1 MANANSPLIIVPKL
15 SAVAIKYRQKNFIA
29 DQIMPRVMVDAQE
42 FIYAKDRM
50 ADWITPVETSV
61 GRTGKVNEL
70 ANSQQDPTY
79 LATQDNGLDERVPNR
94 DGMNGPNESALMRAT
109 QRVMSLVELRR
120 EQRVSTIVT
129 TAGNYAFSTTLSG
142 TSQWSDYL
150 GSNPIDALL
159 TELDKPFMRPNK
171 IIMGRAVWTKTCMH
185 PKVIE
190 AAFWAGAQA
199 GKVSQSQ
206 VAQLL
211 EVDEIIVGDG
221 WYNSAAKGQ
230 TLVQTRLWGKFC
242 AGIYQSE
249 ADQIDPQGGNSWGFT
264 AQFGQRVAGTLQD
277 PDIGLFGGVRVR
289 AGESVREVVP
299 APEFGFLL
307 SAVIA

>member
-15 SAVAIKYRQKNFIA
+15 SAVAIKYRNKSFIA
-29 DQIMPRVMVDAQE
+29 DKVMPRVTVDAQE

-50 ADWITPVETSV
+50 ADWITPVETNV

-79 LATQDNGLDERVPNR
+79 LATLDQGLDEKVPNR
-94 DGMNGPNESALMRAT
+94 DQMNGPRESAMMRAT

-120 EQRVSTIVT
+120 EQRVATMVAT
-129 TAGNYAFSTTLSG
+129 PGNYQFTAALAG
-142 TSQWSDYL
+142 TSLWSDYAN
-150 GSNPIDALL
+150 SNPIDAIL

-171 IIMGRAVWTKTCMH
+171 LIMGRAVYTKLRQH

-190 AAFWAGAQA
+190 SVFGVISNAG
-199 GKVSQSQ
+199 V
-206 VAQLL
+206 VAQQQLAAVL

-221 WYNSAAKGQ
+221 WYNSAAAGQ
-230 TLVQTRLWGKFC
+230 TPNNTRLWGNFC
-242 AGIYQSE
+242 AMIYQSQ
-249 ADQIDPQGGNSWGFT
+249 ADSIDPQGGNSWGFT
-264 AQFGQRVAGTLQD
+264 AQFGNRVAGTLQD

-289 AGESVREVVP
+289 AGESVREVIP
-299 APEFGFLL
+299 APEFGALFTN
-307 SAVIA
+307 VI